1 MNYTTY
7 QSILRSLKDVL
18 GLSCIQFWDTAELH
32 QYAEIVLGYLNSEIL
47 GQDPQD
53 NMAAIK
59 ALCDIID
66 QGNRIFL
73 EGSVT
78 DLKYVMGITEEP
90 EDWSDVLFGVAW
102 ANICTSLWESAKCN
116 YAGVLWDLEHQECE
130 CWCGCNSEV
139 TEEDNLYSKL
149 VGNGASFTDEDSSGA
164 GCGCGA

>member
-18 GLSCIQFWDTAELH
+18 GLSCIQFWDTSELH
-32 QYAEIVLGYLNSEIL
+32 QYVEIILGYLNSEIL
-47 GQDPQD
+47 SQDPKEPVE
-53 NMAAIK
+53 AIK
-59 ALCDIID
+59 VLCDVID

-73 EGSVT
+73 EGSVA
-78 DLKYVMGITEEP
+78 DLKFAMGIEDEP

-130 CWCGCNSEV
+130 CWCGCSSEI

-149 VGNGASFTDEDSSGA
+149 VGNGANFTDDDSSKT

>member
-18 GLSCIQFWDTAELH
+18 GLSCIQFWDTSELH
-32 QYAEIVLGYLNSEIL
+32 KYAEIVLGYLNSEIL

-59 ALCDIID
+59 TLCDTID

-73 EGSVT
+73 EGSVA
-78 DLKYVMGITEEP
+78 DLKFAMGIEDEP

-130 CWCGCNSEV
+130 CWCGCSSEI

-149 VGNGASFTDEDSSGA
+149 VGNGANFTDDDSSKT

>member
-130 CWCGCNSEV
+130 CWCGCNTEV
-139 TEEDNLYSKL
+139 TEEDNLYTKL
-149 VGNGASFTDEDSSGA
+149 VGNGASFTDEDSSRT

>member
-130 CWCGCNSEV
+130 CWCGCNTEV
-139 TEEDNLYSKL
+139 TEEDNLYTKL
-149 VGNGASFTDEDSSGA
+149 VGNGASFSDEDSSGSS
-164 GCGCGA
+164 CGCGA

>member
-18 GLSCIQFWDTAELH
+18 GLSCIQFWDTSELH
-32 QYAEIVLGYLNSEIL
+32 KYAEIVLGYLNSEIL

-53 NMAAIK
+53 NLAAIK
-59 ALCDIID
+59 ALCDTID

-78 DLKYVMGITEEP
+78 DLKYIMGITEDP
-90 EDWSDVLFGVAW
+90 EEWSDVLFGVAW
-102 ANICTSLWESAKCN
+102 ANVCTSLWESAKCN
-116 YAGVLWDLEHQECE
+116 YAGVLWELEHQGCE
-130 CWCGCNSEV
+130 CWCGCSDEV
-139 TEEDNLYSKL
+139 TEEDNLYTKL
-149 VGNGASFTDEDSSGA
+149 VGNGASFSEDPKGSS